1 MEDNGRTGGE
11 VGMADRLSAKAQ
23 ATLAALKEARRKWDR
38 VHSLVERV
46 VSAKRGY
53 HHQLMSQIRRASE
66 DAARIFAQNS
76 LPLLAENAHQIAVL
90 IKRGGAVERKFPKM
104 RELVGAV
111 RAGRDRAE
119 RVTKKG
125 G

>member
-1 MEDNGRTGGE
+1 
-11 VGMADRLSAKAQ
+11 MADKLSAKAQ
-23 ATLAALKEARRKWDR
+23 ATLGALKEARRKWER

-46 VSAKRGY
+46 VSAKRGH

-66 DAARIFAQNS
+66 DVGRIFADNG
-76 LPLLAENAHQIAVL
+76 LPLLADHAHQIAVL

-111 RAGRDRAE
+111 RAGMDRAE

>member
-1 MEDNGRTGGE
+1 
-11 VGMADRLSAKAQ
+11 MADRLSAKAQ

-46 VSAKRGY
+46 VSAKRGH

-76 LPLLAENAHQIAVL
+76 LALLAENAHQLAVL
-90 IKRGGAVERKFPKM
+90 IKRGGAVERKFAKM
-104 RELVGAV
+104 RELVGGV
-111 RAGRDRAE
+111 RAGMDRAE

>member
-1 MEDNGRTGGE
+1 
-11 VGMADRLSAKAQ
+11 MADKLSPKAQ
-23 ATLAALKEARRKWDR
+23 ATLAALKEARRKWER

-46 VSAKRGY
+46 VSAKRGH

-66 DAARIFAQNS
+66 DAGRIFAQNS

-90 IKRGGAVERKFPKM
+90 IKRGGAVERKFSKM

-111 RAGRDRAE
+111 RAGMDRAE

-125 G
+125 R